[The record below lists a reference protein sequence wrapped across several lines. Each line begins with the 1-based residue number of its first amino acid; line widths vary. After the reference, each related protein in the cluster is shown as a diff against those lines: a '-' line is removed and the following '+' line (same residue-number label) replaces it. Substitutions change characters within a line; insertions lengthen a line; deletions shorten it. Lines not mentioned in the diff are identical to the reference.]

1 MEHRPGSQHDNADAL
16 SRRPCALSGCGY
28 CDRKDV
34 RERELLGQ
42 EASTAP
48 RCCLL
53 QVVDAAEWS
62 AQQEGDEDLRPVR
75 QWVHSGQR
83 PPWEAVLGLSL
94 ATKGL

>member
-1 MEHRPGSQHDNADAL
+1 MSFREPDGQVARWLEELQSFQFSVEHRPGSQHTNADAL

-28 CDRKDV
+28 CGRKDV
-34 RERELLGQ
+34 REREQLGQ

-62 AQQEGDEDLRPVR
+62 AQQEGDEDLRLV
-75 QWVHSGQR
+75 
-83 PPWEAVLGLSL
+83 
-94 ATKGL
+94 